1 MSMERDFPAA
11 IQQLYVW
18 LVGHGFTVVS
28 DRRGGMGG
36 VLLTL
41 TGRSGPGP
49 AAWIEISGDRGQ
61 WVIKLRFD
69 GMSRYIATQSWAAY
83 LDSVGISEP
92 DIEHQ
97 ATFVESRL
105 NEAALAYMANPD
117 IESDLVRLGE
127 EYMRRKFPRLFRN
140 S

>member
-1 MSMERDFPAA
+1 
-11 IQQLYVW
+11 
-18 LVGHGFTVVS
+18 
-28 DRRGGMGG
+28 MGG
-36 VLLTL
+36 VSLTL

-92 DIEHQ
+92 DIERQ

-105 NEAALAYMANPD
+105 NDAVLAYMANPD

-127 EYMRRKFPRLFRN
+127 DYMRRKFQRLFRN

>member
-1 MSMERDFPAA
+1 MTTERNFPDAV
-11 IQQLYVW
+11 QELYIW
-18 LVGHGFTVVS
+18 LVGHGFTVAS

-41 TGRSGPGP
+41 TGQIGLWP

-61 WVIKLRFD
+61 WSIKLRFD

-92 DIEHQ
+92 DVQRQ
-97 ATFVESRL
+97 AAFLENRL
-105 NEAALAYMANPD
+105 SDAALAYMANPTV
-117 IESDLVRLGE
+117 ESDLVRIGE
-127 EYMRRKFPRLFRN
+127 EYMRNKYPKLFP
-140 S
+140 